1 MVMNLYQISESNKD
15 NSQIMEMSKADIY
28 MKPDYEVNE
37 KPQNN

>member
-37 KPQNN
+37 KAQNN